1 MQLSFSESL
10 SCVLL
15 HFRTSPEDARCYHS
29 TVRVL
34 DRTHVQT
41 RTSGGILVEIHH
53 ASLRVLIPARRKEAN
68 EDIPGGQRPPQR
80 HLYSEQGLT
89 AYPKLVEIGAP
100 LPIQGHIRPL
110 HSVHFPAFLPLEDF
124 RSCDVFVKTL
134 RIK

>member
-1 MQLSFSESL
+1 MCCCILEHHQRMPDATILQSECWTGPMCRQEPQEGSLWKSIMFSVS
-10 SCVLL
+10 
-15 HFRTSPEDARCYHS
+15 
-29 TVRVL
+29 
-34 DRTHVQT
+34 
-41 RTSGGILVEIHH
+41 H

-110 HSVHFPAFLPLEDF
+110 HSVHFPAFLPLEDL